1 MAQHQSNV
9 KERQR
14 IDFREPKKYNVLIYN
29 DDFTPMDFVVMI
41 LRNVFFKTEADA
53 EALMLKVHHSE
64 KAIVGVYPYDIA
76 ESKKR
81 KATAMAREE
90 GFPLRLTVEPAEK

>member
-14 IDFREPKKYNVLIYN
+14 IDFREPKKYNVVIYN

-41 LRNVFFKTEADA
+41 LRNVFFKNEADA
-53 EALMLKVHHSE
+53 EALMLKVHHSQ
-64 KAIVGVYPYDIA
+64 KAIVGVYPYDFA

>member
-14 IDFREPKKYNVLIYN
+14 IDFREPKKYNVVIYN

-41 LRNVFFKTEADA
+41 LRNVFFKNEADA

-64 KAIVGVYPYDIA
+64 KAIVGVYPYDVA

>member
-14 IDFREPKKYNVLIYN
+14 IEFREPKKYNVVIYN

-41 LRNVFFKTEADA
+41 LRNVFFKNEADA

-64 KAIVGVYPYDIA
+64 KAIVGVYPYDVA

>member
-41 LRNVFFKTEADA
+41 LRNVFFKNEADA